1 MQSIQ
6 SVREF
11 RSSNRLL
18 SGLLV
23 RLGGGLVLA
32 CGLGCSSVVDLP
44 SARRGEIP
52 IAPAAR
58 DLPAYRIQV
67 GDVLE
72 IKFVLNGELNEQVTV
87 RPDGRIS
94 TAIVY
99 DVPVYNRTVEEVQRA
114 LIEGY
119 KSELKEPR
127 LAVILRSFAPTRV
140 YVAGEVPNPGEFV
153 TVGPPLTV
161 LQAIARAGGLKASAM
176 PEKIVVM
183 RRGAGEQA
191 EMYSVDLRAATERG
205 EAGAD
210 VRLAPYDVVW
220 VPKTG
225 VAEVYTA
232 FNQYVQ
238 QFLPLSWSF
247 LYQVRGSNAV
257 VR

>member
-1 MQSIQ
+1 M
-6 SVREF
+6 
-11 RSSNRLL
+11 RSKRRVLWL
-18 SGLLV
+18 GHRASGLASL
-23 RLGGGLVLA
+23 LVLA
-32 CGLGCSSVVDLP
+32 GTLGCAGVAELP
-44 SARRGEIP
+44 VARRGELP
-52 IAPAAR
+52 AVTAAR
-58 DLPAYRIQV
+58 ELPPYRIQV
-67 GDVLE
+67 GDVLD
-72 IKFVLNGELNEQVTV
+72 IKFALNGELNEQITV

-94 TAIVY
+94 TTYVH
-99 DVPVYNRTVEEVQRA
+99 DLPVYNRTVEEVQGA
-114 LIEGY
+114 LIAGY

-161 LQAIARAGGLKASAM
+161 MQAIARAGGLKPSAM
-176 PEKIVVM
+176 PERIIVM

-191 EMYSVDLRAATERG
+191 ELYAVDLRAATERG
-205 EAGAD
+205 EANAD

-247 LYQVRGSNAV
+247 VYQVHGSGAIV
-257 VR
+257 K